1 MRVAEQERFVQ
12 EFPAKH
18 KISFVEG
25 SYDTE
30 KFYAMAKGMENLK
43 EGGERCFAC
52 YELRLREAAEYAK
65 EKGFDFFTTTLSIS
79 PLKNAQKLNEIGAKL
94 EEEYGVN
101 YLYSDFKKQ
110 NGYKRSTE
118 ISNEYEM
125 YRQYY
130 CGCVYL
136 YRGRTLGIV
145 GESGSGKSVTSRAIL
160 GILAGNRIIDGGQ
173 ILYDGKDLLKLSEE
187 SFTKIRGSK
196 IAMIFQDPMSSL
208 NPLMKVGKQLTEAMV
223 LKGKASRKEAKKKI
237 KLIHDVL
244 VKHAK
249 NNNYLN
255 SKTIDG
261 LFKRWTESTYPLTS
275 RRARDI
281 KEA

>member
-1 MRVAEQERFVQ
+1 MFYYNPNIYPPEEYTMRVAEQERFVQ

-25 SYDTE
+25 TYDTE
-30 KFYAMAKGMENLK
+30 KFYVMAKGMENLK

-65 EKGFDFFTTTLSIS
+65 EKRFDFFTTTLSIS

-94 EEEYGVN
+94 EEEYGVR

-130 CGCVYL
+130 CGCVYSKKQ
-136 YRGRTLGIV
+136 RDDEIAAKER
-145 GESGSGKSVTSRAIL
+145 ER
-160 GILAGNRIIDGGQ
+160 
-173 ILYDGKDLLKLSEE
+173 EE
-187 SFTKIRGSK
+187 
-196 IAMIFQDPMSSL
+196 
-208 NPLMKVGKQLTEAMV
+208 
-223 LKGKASRKEAKKKI
+223 
-237 KLIHDVL
+237 
-244 VKHAK
+244 
-249 NNNYLN
+249 
-255 SKTIDG
+255 
-261 LFKRWTESTYPLTS
+261 
-275 RRARDI
+275 
-281 KEA
+281 